1 MQFHVADL
9 SEAAA
14 DAVPEREALVA
25 GEARRSFAA
34 LDQRANRVAHHLARN
49 GVGPGEHVGIYAY
62 NCVEYIEA
70 MLGCYKLRAVPINV
84 NYRYVEQELAYL
96 FDNADLV
103 AVVHQRQ
110 FAPRIAAVRDRLP
123 KLRHLVAIDDRSG
136 EDLAGLGSVPYE
148 EALAA
153 ASPERDFA
161 PRSPD
166 DLYVLYTGGTTGM
179 PKGVIWRQEDV
190 IFALGGGIDHVTG
203 EAAARPEDV
212 TARTAR
218 PPLTMMVI
226 PPLMHGAAQWAV
238 LVGLFVG
245 NKTVLY
251 ASPHFD
257 ADQVWRTVGRERVNV
272 LYITGDAMARPL
284 ADRLLES
291 SDDYDTSPLVA
302 LASTAAIFSPSVKA
316 EFKAK
321 LPNLIITDS
330 LGSSETGFNG
340 TAMYDAKGE
349 TRREGAGVR
358 IRPGRDTIVL
368 GEDLRP
374 VAPGSGAIGKV
385 ARGGNIPLGYYKD
398 PVKTAATFIEVA
410 GKRYSMPGDMA
421 RVEADGSIT
430 LLGRGEVCINSGGEK
445 IHPEEVEKA
454 LKSHPDVFD
463 ALVVGIP
470 DPRWGEKVVAVVQP
484 RPGRTPR
491 LEALS
496 DHCRTQ
502 LARYKVPRALHLVEQ
517 IQRQPSGKPDY
528 PWAKRVAIEAL
539 G

>member
-9 SEAAA
+9 TEAAA

-34 LDQRANRVAHHLARN
+34 LDQRANRVAHHLARS
-49 GVGPGEHVGIYAY
+49 GVAAGEHVGIYAY

-70 MLGCYKLRAVPINV
+70 MLGCYKLRVVPINV

-136 EDLAGLGSVPYE
+136 EDLAGLGAVPYE

-153 ASPERDFA
+153 ESPDRDFG

-203 EAAARPEDV
+203 EAARRPEDV

-238 LVGLFVG
+238 LVGLFAG
-245 NKTVLY
+245 NKTVLH

-257 ADQVWRTVGRERVNV
+257 ADQVWSTVGRERVNV

-284 ADRLLES
+284 ADRLTES
-291 SDDYDTSPLVA
+291 FDDYDTSPLVA
-302 LASTAAIFSPSVKA
+302 VASTAAIFSPSVKA
-316 EFKAK
+316 QLKGK

-340 TAMYDAKGE
+340 TAMYEAGGE
-349 TRREGAGVR
+349 TSRECAGVR
-358 IRPGRDTIVL
+358 LRPGRDTIVL

-374 VAPGSGAIGKV
+374 VVPGSGAIGKV

-398 PVKTAATFIEVA
+398 PVKTAATFIEVE
-410 GKRYSMPGDMA
+410 GKRYSMPGDLA

-491 LEALS
+491 LEALN

-502 LARYKVPRALHLVEQ
+502 LARYKMPRALHLVER
-517 IQRQPSGKPDY
+517 IERQPSGKPDY
-528 PWAKRVAIEAL
+528 PWAKRVATEAL